1 MSEVKEKDVD
11 TLFDG
16 MATLLT
22 NKEATPVF
30 VLTVLIQ
37 LFQTI
42 VNRNVLPKEDVKQIL
57 LAGMDAI
64 KQQERMENELMG
76 ITAKELLKDE
86 NQNLNLQGLENKIY
100 NAIIDSYE
108 VEREK
113 IKEKIRRKAEEE
125 KNG

>member
-57 LAGMDAI
+57 LAGMNAI
-64 KQQERMENELMG
+64 KQQERMENEIMG